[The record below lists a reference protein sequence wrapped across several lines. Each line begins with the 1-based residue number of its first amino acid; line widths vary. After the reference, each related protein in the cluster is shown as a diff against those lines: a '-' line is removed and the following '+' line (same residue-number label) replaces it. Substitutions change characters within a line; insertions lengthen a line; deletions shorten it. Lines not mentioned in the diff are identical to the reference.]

1 MDVFHITSSLQF
13 CQYKSF
19 HYIVSPQVCCA
30 ESELEEI
37 QEWFNSRF
45 KPWNAT
51 VITVDH
57 PLPESGSSAMG
68 RFLFSASPLMQE
80 LQGEWQE
87 YCQVLKM

>member
-1 MDVFHITSSLQF
+1 MFLTSQAHCNFARTNLFISLQT
-13 CQYKSF
+13 
-19 HYIVSPQVCCA
+19 PQVCCA

>member
-1 MDVFHITSSLQF
+1 MKVCDGCFSHHKLIAILPV
-13 CQYKSF
+13 
-19 HYIVSPQVCCA
+19 YIVSPQVCCA

-80 LQGEWQE
+80 LWGMAE